1 MMIAPWQTFRQVT
14 PHPAR
19 NAHHSGSAPEDWHF
33 KNKNSTWTAKHSLPY
48 LMNSQPSIILD
59 HPSFLIVDKPAG
71 WLVHPTRPDGTFTLI
86 DWLRDQYQEEFLSL
100 VSRLDRETSGLLL
113 VARGKENASIFGK
126 KQQRREI
133 HKTYLALVHG
143 RPPESGIIN
152 QPLDRLGKHQP
163 SRIYIRQAVIPGTY
177 PAQTEFKTMGTRTHP
192 DYGEIS
198 LVEASPETG
207 RLHQIRVHFDFIGFP
222 VLNDKIYGKNDQFF
236 IDYIDK
242 DSRNDSETARHSLH
256 SSKLAFSFGSE
267 NILQET
273 GLPDDLAEIWN
284 TAKPNGHSLLKPDN
298 W

>member
-1 MMIAPWQTFRQVT
+1 MPTSVYLLHFFRNLNPNLN
-14 PHPAR
+14 PHPQ
-19 NAHHSGSAPEDWHF
+19 
-33 KNKNSTWTAKHSLPY
+33 
-48 LMNSQPSIILD
+48 MPSPAIILD

-113 VARGKENASIFGK
+113 VARGKENASLLGK
-126 KQQRREI
+126 MQQRREI

-143 RPPESGIIN
+143 HPPESGLID

-177 PAQTEFKTMGTRTHP
+177 PAQTEYRNLGTRTHP
-192 DYGEIS
+192 EFGEIS
-198 LVEASPETG
+198 LVEASPKTG
-207 RLHQIRVHFDFIGFP
+207 RLHQIRAHFDFIGFP

-242 DSRNDSETARHSLH
+242 DTQNNKKIARHSLH
-256 SSKLAFSFGSE
+256 SSKLAFSFE
-267 NILQET
+267 NELFSHEI
-273 GLPDDLAEIWN
+273 GLPCDLVAIWN
-284 TAKPNGHSLLKPDN
+284 SGTPVGTSSLRCSLDTTAND
-298 W
+298 